1 MHRLQHL
8 SRLGSILFAA
18 LLLVSL
24 AACDAPATPVPQP
37 SPPVSNAG
45 PTNAPEPLVAPT
57 QIVVEASKTPAPT
70 AASVPTQASE
80 PSGLPEATTIPAV
93 NPSGS
98 QSLIGTWERIT
109 SEDKAGLFFAFAE
122 QIEFLKDGTFI
133 LPKYMNQSGKYS
145 FPENDRIK
153 FEGSSDAAVYKFA
166 LSGNSL
172 VFQEGD
178 QSIEYRR
185 TEDTKAPPASSS
197 GSQSLLGIWERVTS
211 EDQAGLFFA
220 FAEQIEFLKDGTF
233 ILPKY
238 MNQSGKYSF
247 PENDRIKFEGSSGAA
262 VYRFAVSGDTLMFQ
276 EGDQTIEYRRMK

>member
-8 SRLGSILFAA
+8 SRLGSIMFVA

-45 PTNAPEPLVAPT
+45 LTNAPEPLVAPT

-70 AASVPTQASE
+70 AASVPTQA
-80 PSGLPEATTIPAV
+80 PE
-93 NPSGS
+93 PSGS

-122 QIEFLKDGTFI
+122 RIEFLKDGTFV
-133 LPKYMNQSGKYS
+133 LPRSMNQSGKYS
-145 FPENDRIK
+145 FLESDRIK
-153 FEGSSDAAVYKFA
+153 FEGSSGAAVYKFA

-185 TEDTKAPPASSS
+185 TEDTKAPRASSS

-211 EDQAGLFFA
+211 EDQAGLFFT